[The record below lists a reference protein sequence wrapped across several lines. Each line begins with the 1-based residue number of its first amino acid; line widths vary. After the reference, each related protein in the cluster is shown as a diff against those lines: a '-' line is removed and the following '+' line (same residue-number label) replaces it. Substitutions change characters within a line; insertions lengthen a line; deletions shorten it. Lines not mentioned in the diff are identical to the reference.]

1 MEIRKKRREESKDGW
16 SSRISEEEKEGETSP
31 SFYYFHFDRERGIIA
46 MKNRKRQQ
54 KNGKSRLAFN
64 LIRVIIRIAKDFSS

>member
-31 SFYYFHFDRERGIIA
+31 FYYFHFDRERGIIA

-54 KNGKSRLAFN
+54 RNGKSRLAFN